1 MKELL
6 IKTNTTDF
14 TNGDRVRKVIKCE
27 NRGTSEITGFGI
39 WEITHSEGVIASFS
53 AENFYGLKPGTLISC
68 GSDDGE
74 VLYLNLMEPEGVI
87 SGLATPSET
96 PSDDEDLT
104 VAVNLNYIRKLE
116 ARIAAL
122 ESQLANN
129 I

>member
-1 MKELL
+1 
-6 IKTNTTDF
+6 
-14 TNGDRVRKVIKCE
+14 
-27 NRGTSEITGFGI
+27 
-39 WEITHSEGVIASFS
+39 
-53 AENFYGLKPGTLISC
+53 
-68 GSDDGE
+68 
-74 VLYLNLMEPEGVI
+74 MEPQGVV
-87 SGLATPSET
+87 SGLATPSSI